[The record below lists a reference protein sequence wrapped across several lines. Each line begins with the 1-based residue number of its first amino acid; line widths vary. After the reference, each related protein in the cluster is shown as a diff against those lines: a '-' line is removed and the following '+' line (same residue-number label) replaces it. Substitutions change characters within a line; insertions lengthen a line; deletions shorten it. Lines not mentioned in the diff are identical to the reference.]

1 MGIMMK
7 MNRII
12 FFSLLAFVAETRS
25 FSFSP
30 PYGKTKPR
38 HCQRLLSSSENN
50 GDVSSAQREQ
60 ERIMETAS
68 AEGAANIRKLDVH
81 ERTKRAMLAEKVE
94 DRIFEYTEQL
104 EQLIETNNGI
114 ENLSREA
121 KSEAQEIAKQT
132 RALQI
137 QYDDLV
143 NGRPSL
149 LLDLENGS

>member
-1 MGIMMK
+1 
-7 MNRII
+7 
-12 FFSLLAFVAETRS
+12 
-25 FSFSP
+25 
-30 PYGKTKPR
+30 
-38 HCQRLLSSSENN
+38 
-50 GDVSSAQREQ
+50 
-60 ERIMETAS
+60 METAS

-94 DRIFEYTEQL
+94 GRSQNYKCKGRHAFQSHVSQQTTRPPPVPTYSDRIFEYTEQL